1 MTPGRLYLVRHG
13 RTAGNT
19 VRYVGW
25 GDEPLDDVGRAQ
37 ARALAEELATEPIDV
52 VFSSPL
58 SRALDTARPLAESH
72 GAPLH
77 LRDGLKEID
86 YGEYQDILK
95 AERKLR
101 LKRNHRVERMPG
113 GESLRDVFDR
123 VAVVRA
129 EVDEERRA
137 GRHVAVVAHFWS
149 LRMLAGQVDGLS
161 FDEALARDDYSPEN
175 GVATTR
181 FGSGAR
187 RNIL

>member
-1 MTPGRLYLVRHG
+1 VSAGRLYLVRHG
-13 RTAGNT
+13 RTAGNQ

-25 GDEPLDDVGRAQ
+25 GDDPLDETGREQ
-37 ARALAEELATEPIDV
+37 VRALTADLAAEPIDLV
-52 VFSSPL
+52 YASPL
-58 SRALDTARPLAESH
+58 RRAVDTARPLAVTH
-72 GAPLH
+72 AAPLH

-86 YGEYQDILK
+86 YGAYQDVLK

-101 LKRNHRVERMPG
+101 LRRNHRVERMPG

-129 EVDEERRA
+129 EVETELSA

-149 LRMLAGQVDGLS
+149 LRMLAGQVDGLT
-161 FDEALARDDYSPEN
+161 FEEVLDRDDYSPEN

-181 FGSGAR
+181 FGAGAR
-187 RNIL
+187 

>member
-1 MTPGRLYLVRHG
+1 MTAGRLYLVRHG

-25 GDEPLDDVGRAQ
+25 GDEPLDEVGREQ
-37 ARALAEELATEPIDV
+37 ARALAAALADEPIDV
-52 VFSSPL
+52 VYSSSL
-58 SRALDTARPLAESH
+58 RRALDTARPLADAH

-77 LRDGLKEID
+77 VRDELREID
-86 YGEYQDILK
+86 YGEYQDVLK
-95 AERKLR
+95 AERKLK
-101 LKRNHRVERMPG
+101 LKRNHRTERMPG

-129 EVDEERRA
+129 EVETERRA
-137 GRHVAVVAHFWS
+137 GRNVAVVAHFWS

-161 FDEALARDDYSPEN
+161 FDEVLERDDYSPRN

-181 FGSGAR
+181 FGTVTR
-187 RNIL
+187 